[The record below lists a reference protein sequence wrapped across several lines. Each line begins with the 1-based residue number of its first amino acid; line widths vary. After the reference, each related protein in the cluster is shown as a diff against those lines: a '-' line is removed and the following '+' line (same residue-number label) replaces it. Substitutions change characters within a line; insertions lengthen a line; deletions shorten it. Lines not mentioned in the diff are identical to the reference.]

1 MMKVTEFID
10 RLEQIIYLIL
20 VLILVLSSTFIA
32 VYSPIEAYH
41 LTQQGTDPIHAAF
54 LVLKDLLL
62 VMIMLEVLWLI
73 TDYLKTKTI
82 NVEPF
87 IIIGIISAIRKIL
100 IVGAHPLESAS
111 EGKILLNMKEI
122 ILYTGVVLV
131 LVIALFIVR
140 WGKCLREGA
149 RAKSRNS

>member
-1 MMKVTEFID
+1 MIKVTEVID
-10 RLEQIIYLIL
+10 KLEQVIYLIL
-20 VLILVLSSTFIA
+20 ALILILSSIFIT
-32 VYSPIEAYH
+32 VFSPIEAYH

-62 VMIMLEVLWLI
+62 VMIILEVLWLI

-100 IVGAHPLESAS
+100 IVGAHPLESAT
-111 EGKILLNMKEI
+111 EGEILLTMKEI

-131 LVIALFIVR
+131 LVIALLIVR
-140 WGKCLREGA
+140 WGKHLQEGV
-149 RAKSRNS
+149 RAKSKNS